1 MANRSTSIS
10 ELWVSSELV
19 VVSSLCK
26 HDNSGLKIPPQ
37 LPACSCGGCRSDELT
52 DRQMDRSE
60 SLIHL
65 SFWGQEFHQSLEGD
79 AQDEIWKK
87 IVFFFPPGW
96 SPVCGSTNTNL
107 VGCLSPNQM
116 FVFRPLVPVLLCW
129 FFGFEELNEQLVFL
143 FQKNQRNVRRWPVF
157 HRARLKYS
165 KICRNGRTC
174 CPASEESEGW
184 FCVNTGKTCCCHS
197 QSGQHGIPVNGI
209 KKKPCHIMWK

>member
-19 VVSSLCK
+19 VVSSPCK
-26 HDNSGLKIPPQ
+26 HENSGLKIPPQ

-87 IVFFFPPGW
+87 IGFF
-96 SPVCGSTNTNL
+96 SPLDGVQSA
-107 VGCLSPNQM
+107 
-116 FVFRPLVPVLLCW
+116 VLLTLTW
-129 FFGFEELNEQLVFL
+129 LD
-143 FQKNQRNVRRWPVF
+143 VF
-157 HRARLKYS
+157 HQTKCSCFVHLFPCSCVDSSVLKNWMNS
-165 KICRNGRTC
+165 WCFWFKRIRGMLACFSS
-174 CPASEESEGW
+174 CPTQV
-184 FCVNTGKTCCCHS
+184 F
-197 QSGQHGIPVNGI
+197 
-209 KKKPCHIMWK
+209 